1 MAYPGP
7 FDESRDGSPN
17 PAVENHELLRK
28 FERVNR
34 ALRTLSAG
42 NHILLH
48 ASDEETLVH
57 DMCRVIVEKGG
68 YRLAVVGYAEHDEE
82 KSIRWMACVGADP
95 GFLYERHYTWADTE
109 LGHTPIGNAIR
120 TGEPC
125 VGRQILTDSSFAGPA
140 YAPLREHAIKEGY
153 ASVTAF
159 PLRIN
164 GEVLGGLAMTASDPD
179 AFDEEEVQLLSE
191 LANNLAYGIVNL
203 RTQIKHREA
212 QATIARLAFYD
223 PLTGLPNRT
232 LLLEQLKETIQ
243 AAKKQHR
250 AMALLL
256 VEIGRFRE
264 INKVLGYRAGSQL
277 LQEVGCC
284 LARTVK
290 ESKILARVGEAEF
303 ALLLPHCGANYAIQ
317 MSERLMAAL
326 HEPMEVAGIMLDP
339 QASIGIALYPGH
351 ATEAEALLQ
360 RANSAMHEVGTARGG
375 YAMYI
380 AGQEQERIRRLALM
394 GDLRHAIENN
404 ELLLYCQPKV
414 DIASRRVCGA
424 EALVRWQHHVH
435 GMLPTMEFIKI
446 AEQAGLITPLTN
458 WMLDA
463 AFSQS
468 YAWHEEGLDLALS
481 VNLSAHDLLDSRL
494 ISRIKGLF
502 STWGIAP
509 ELIQFEL
516 TESALMADPA
526 GALETLT
533 RLKQLGVQLHIDD
546 FGTGHSSL
554 SYLQKLP
561 VDWIKIDQA
570 FVMPM
575 MASSDSA
582 MIVRSTIELGHNLDM
597 KVVAEGVE
605 SQAILDHLATL
616 GCDVAQGYLI
626 SMPMPAEQFRNWANA
641 WEKIAM

>member
-1 MAYPGP
+1 
-7 FDESRDGSPN
+7 
-17 PAVENHELLRK
+17 
-28 FERVNR
+28 
-34 ALRTLSAG
+34 
-42 NHILLH
+42 
-48 ASDEETLVH
+48 
-57 DMCRVIVEKGG
+57 
-68 YRLAVVGYAEHDEE
+68 
-82 KSIRWMACVGADP
+82 
-95 GFLYERHYTWADTE
+95 
-109 LGHTPIGNAIR
+109 
-120 TGEPC
+120 
-125 VGRQILTDSSFAGPA
+125 
-140 YAPLREHAIKEGY
+140 
-153 ASVTAF
+153 
-159 PLRIN
+159 
-164 GEVLGGLAMTASDPD
+164 
-179 AFDEEEVQLLSE
+179 
-191 LANNLAYGIVNL
+191 
-203 RTQIKHREA
+203 
-212 QATIARLAFYD
+212 
-223 PLTGLPNRT
+223 
-232 LLLEQLKETIQ
+232 
-243 AAKKQHR
+243 
-250 AMALLL
+250 
-256 VEIGRFRE
+256 
-264 INKVLGYRAGSQL
+264 
-277 LQEVGCC
+277 
-284 LARTVK
+284 
-290 ESKILARVGEAEF
+290 
-303 ALLLPHCGANYAIQ
+303 